1 MVKFRSF
8 LILFMFGTFSFFSLF
23 SFRVISFKCCF
34 CDFTFCFCELLSFSE
49 NLTNF
54 VIPCEMNFMIFASK
68 SFSRKSHASRQ
79 LCTAQP
85 ALAAQSEKP
94 AQSAKH
100 EKKLARRRPPPCC
113 TELDGLRG
121 CHLPT
126 YGHGIYTFRYLLL
139 KRSAEDDDVRYAY
152 LCLHLAQNS
161 SKSGQRVRRMRSPFS
176 GQHLGLS
183 VCRYRSGDC
192 LARRYS

>member
-1 MVKFRSF
+1 MYFQFVRNAVPSAGRTHYKFARVFPSVVLAHFCEFLQILEGVTNRIPSAISVMVKFRSF

-23 SFRVISFKCCF
+23 AFRVISFKCCF

-54 VIPCEMNFMIFASK
+54 VISCEMNFMIFATK
-68 SFSRKSHASRQ
+68 SFSRKSHAARQ

-100 EKKLARRRPPPCC
+100 GKEACTTKASAMLYRVGRSAWLPPP
-113 TELDGLRG
+113 
-121 CHLPT
+121 
-126 YGHGIYTFRYLLL
+126 YLWSWYLYL
-139 KRSAEDDDVRYAY
+139 SLSA
-152 LCLHLAQNS
+152 AQA
-161 SKSGQRVRRMRSPFS
+161 FS
-176 GQHLGLS
+176 
-183 VCRYRSGDC
+183 
-192 LARRYS
+192 